1 MTNWG
6 DDGNRAGCPTN
17 PKEDGLMREFALEG
31 FVAVD
36 DLADEVAFFAVG
48 AGEEAAFE
56 TGDDDVAEFAG
67 GHFNFVDGEA
77 QFVGDG
83 GVGHETVVGADGN
96 GQFVVEHLAKRM
108 LGKIAHARE
117 GLGVAGEADF
127 HGDALAGDV
136 FGEMVNVRH
145 GVVDGRVLDHLVR
158 EEPGAM
164 ADAVGIAFRDRLE
177 DGLGP
182 VGFAGVDG
190 LADEMGMDVLVGGA
204 VVVGRITRF
213 RAREIEADDGQAFV
227 VSQVD
232 GRAGQFHRGSGA
244 DLGRR
249 RVGHDLEEA
258 SVVRRHLRDDE
269 AQRADDDTK
278 VKRDVGA
285 GADGLREIVAFLR
298 ATESAANG
306 GDDFL
311 DVEPVID
318 VQLRR
323 VADFDVA
330 DALGKIVFGQ
340 FESDALEALGGLH
353 HGAGVGEALQV
364 FGKIGVLGLEDE
376 ATQSVLGVGRQ
387 LDAVAFGQFDQGGDA
402 QRAVEVQMQVGLGDA
417 AEEFGGYGFVHWA
430 LFHQREQIAAGT
442 LRSAEGNIKQNRRKL
457 MLCSSRAIGSVDTR
471 KEASN
476 RVKAVYKYRK
486 HWMEAGFFRW
496 LRKCFFIYG
505 AVGAGVAR
513 NWKMDTNL
521 NTITVTLDDGLQVRC
536 AAGTPVCE
544 ILPHRKSPSGLDYIA
559 ALVNNDAVSV
569 TYPVEVDS
577 KVTLLT
583 RADSDAFQI
592 YRRSVCFLL
601 AKAIRE
607 LFPEARF
614 AIEHSLGSGFYCSF
628 EMSGKA
634 GLCEEQL
641 QSLDRH
647 MRAIVGRDLPIE
659 RRKIAF
665 TEVVRRFEQEKQ
677 WDKYNLLRFSNPP
690 KVATCWCENFS
701 DLDHGPLAPSTG
713 SLTLFKLISYA
724 PGFVLQVPEREKPKE
739 LPPFEPQ
746 PQLFRI
752 FKEHKEWGRILGVNT
767 VGRLNEIIANKE
779 ISDFIK
785 IAEAF
790 HEKKIAQTADHIY
803 EHRGQIKWA
812 LIAGPSSSGKTTFA
826 KRLMVQLRVNG
837 LRPVAISLD
846 NYFVNRDHTPLDE
859 HGKHDFENI
868 ETVDLRLFNDHL
880 MRLDKGE
887 EVELPSFNFEKGCR
901 EFRGE
906 KLRIEPDQIVLVEGI
921 HGLNPRLTESVPP
934 AHKLRIYISALTQ
947 LNLDS
952 NNRIST
958 TDNRL
963 VRRMVRDNNFRG
975 NTALATL
982 NMWPSVR
989 RGEKTW
995 IFPFQQSADIAFNS
1009 ALDYELA
1016 VLKPFVEPL
1025 LVEIKPY
1032 HPQYAEARRL
1042 LAFLSSFL
1050 SVPDHLVPPTSIL
1063 REFIGHSS
1071 FRY

>member
-1 MTNWG
+1 VLPLLAIIFWFCEN
-6 DDGNRAGCPTN
+6 
-17 PKEDGLMREFALEG
+17 LEMHKS
-31 FVAVD
+31 
-36 DLADEVAFFAVG
+36 L
-48 AGEEAAFE
+48 
-56 TGDDDVAEFAG
+56 
-67 GHFNFVDGEA
+67 NF
-77 QFVGDG
+77 
-83 GVGHETVVGADGN
+83 
-96 GQFVVEHLAKRM
+96 
-108 LGKIAHARE
+108 
-117 GLGVAGEADF
+117 
-127 HGDALAGDV
+127 
-136 FGEMVNVRH
+136 
-145 GVVDGRVLDHLVR
+145 
-158 EEPGAM
+158 
-164 ADAVGIAFRDRLE
+164 
-177 DGLGP
+177 
-182 VGFAGVDG
+182 
-190 LADEMGMDVLVGGA
+190 
-204 VVVGRITRF
+204 
-213 RAREIEADDGQAFV
+213 
-227 VSQVD
+227 
-232 GRAGQFHRGSGA
+232 
-244 DLGRR
+244 
-249 RVGHDLEEA
+249 
-258 SVVRRHLRDDE
+258 
-269 AQRADDDTK
+269 
-278 VKRDVGA
+278 
-285 GADGLREIVAFLR
+285 
-298 ATESAANG
+298 
-306 GDDFL
+306 
-311 DVEPVID
+311 
-318 VQLRR
+318 
-323 VADFDVA
+323 
-330 DALGKIVFGQ
+330 
-340 FESDALEALGGLH
+340 
-353 HGAGVGEALQV
+353 
-364 FGKIGVLGLEDE
+364 
-376 ATQSVLGVGRQ
+376 
-387 LDAVAFGQFDQGGDA
+387 
-402 QRAVEVQMQVGLGDA
+402 
-417 AEEFGGYGFVHWA
+417 
-430 LFHQREQIAAGT
+430 
-442 LRSAEGNIKQNRRKL
+442 
-457 MLCSSRAIGSVDTR
+457 
-471 KEASN
+471 
-476 RVKAVYKYRK
+476 
-486 HWMEAGFFRW
+486 
-496 LRKCFFIYG
+496 
-505 AVGAGVAR
+505 
-513 NWKMDTNL
+513 
-521 NTITVTLDDGLQVRC
+521 ITVTLDDGSEIRSLV
-536 AAGTPVCE
+536 GTPVCD
-544 ILPHRKSPSGLDYIA
+544 ILPVRYASNGLDYIA

-607 LFPEARF
+607 LFPDARF

-628 EMSGKA
+628 DMNGKS
-634 GLCEEQL
+634 GLCDEQL
-641 QSLDRH
+641 QKLDKH
-647 MRAIVGRDLPIE
+647 MRSIVGQDIPIE

-665 TEVVRRFEQEKQ
+665 TEVVRRFEKEKQ

-690 KVATCWCENFS
+690 KVATCWCEDFS

-746 PQLFRI
+746 PQLFQI

-767 VGRLNEIIANKE
+767 VGRLNEIIVNKE

-790 HEKKIAQTADHIY
+790 HEKKIAQIADHIY
-803 EHRGQIKWA
+803 GHRGQIKWA
-812 LIAGPSSSGKTTFA
+812 LIAGPSYSGKTTFA
-826 KRLMVQLRVNG
+826 KRLVVQLRVNG
-837 LRPVAISLD
+837 LRPVTISLD
-846 NYFVNRDHTPLDE
+846 NYFVNRDQTPLDE

-868 ETVDLRLFNDHL
+868 ETVDLPLFNEHL

-901 EFRGE
+901 EYRGE

-995 IFPFQQSADIAFNS
+995 IFPFQQGADIAFNS